1 MRIPADLDP
10 GYFHQ
15 VGSHYI
21 LPFRKISQGSVLH
34 LEQWNTN
41 FFTISIA
48 LLSFV
53 RVGMV
58 FSSPYP
64 VENGGGYLLT
74 YSRGKAG
81 KARSFDVMMRT
92 DDIVIYSYHN
102 CGALAV
108 SPKINSKFQEILKE
122 Q

>member
-1 MRIPADLDP
+1 MKVTSDMDP
-10 GYFHQ
+10 GYFYQ
-15 VGSHYI
+15 VGNHYI
-21 LPFRKISQGSVLH
+21 LPFKKIPRGSTLH
-34 LEQWNTN
+34 LEQWSTN
-41 FFTISIA
+41 FFTMSIA

-81 KARSFDVMMRT
+81 KARTFDVVMRT
-92 DDIVIYSYHN
+92 EDVVIYSYHN
-102 CGALAV
+102 CGALAI
-108 SPKINSKFQEILKE
+108 SPRINSKFREILKE